1 MSGIFLDISG
11 TNLIK
16 VVAVCGY
23 FLGEKIVLVWYNKHM
38 KKSKTKPTVTVNRRA
53 HYDYQLGDELSVGM
67 VLSGP
72 EVRKIRDHHVQL
84 KGSFVTIRNG
94 ELWLNN
100 LTLGAETAKNI
111 KLLATK
117 KQILALEREKVVGS
131 TIVPVK
137 LLGGGRHIKLVIAL
151 GKGKKKYD
159 KRETIKKREFERG
172 RYA

>member
-1 MSGIFLDISG
+1 
-11 TNLIK
+11 
-16 VVAVCGY
+16 
-23 FLGEKIVLVWYNKHM
+23 M
-38 KKSKTKPTVTVNRRA
+38 KKPKTPEMTTVNRRA
-53 HYDYQLGDELSVGM
+53 RFDYNLGDELVTGM
-67 VLSGP
+67 VLSGD
-72 EVRKIRDHHVQL
+72 EVRSIRDHHVQL
-84 KGSFVTIRNG
+84 KGSFVTIKDG

-100 LTLGAETAKNI
+100 LTLGADTARNI

-117 KQILALEREKVVGS
+117 KQIAAFAKQKVAGF

-159 KRETIKKREFERG
+159 KRETIKKRDIARG